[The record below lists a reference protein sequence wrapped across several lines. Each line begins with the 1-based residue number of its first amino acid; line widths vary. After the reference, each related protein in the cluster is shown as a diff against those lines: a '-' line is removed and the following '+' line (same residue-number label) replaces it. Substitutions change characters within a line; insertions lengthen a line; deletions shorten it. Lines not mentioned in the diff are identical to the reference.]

1 MSKPRFKISDSVTY
15 DLGHEVLQGEIVAKS
30 ITESKDGF
38 ITNVM
43 AEFPQK
49 EGQPLQL
56 LFTDDTNIAS
66 YQKLRLN
73 HLKIA
78 KTNQLKFI

>member
-1 MSKPRFKISDSVTY
+1 
-15 DLGHEVLQGEIVAKS
+15 
-30 ITESKDGF
+30 
-38 ITNVM
+38 M